1 MNKAGHVD
9 LQLISD
15 CLLSNRGKHAGWI
28 QFGMKGSF
36 YTFDIE
42 ILRVKNYTN
51 NDYFIIDFMYK
62 INY

>member
-1 MNKAGHVD
+1 MNKVGRLN

-28 QFGMKGSF
+28 QFEKF
-36 YTFDIE
+36 LLYFDIE
-42 ILRVKNYTN
+42 ILRVKNYN

-62 INY
+62 IN